1 MATMTSAQ
9 HFDPRDADVIQNP
22 FPALAQLREH
32 QPLHYSQA
40 MAGWVITRYEDV
52 RNSMRDPRYSSN
64 RLRPFFAHM
73 DPTRRQRLAA
83 LEKNL
88 SLWAVFNDPP
98 DHGRVRN
105 LMNKAFTTSA
115 LAHMEGRIAEMVE
128 SLADELVS
136 QDGEVD
142 FIRAFAYPLP
152 AMVIAEIL
160 GVPQQDVAHLKRWSD
175 ELAAFVLT
183 SRLAPDRYDR
193 ADAAIREMHDYFGQM
208 AKRLRR
214 APDGGI
220 VARMV
225 AAEEKGDFLS
235 EDELVAACVLLLFA
249 GHETTTQLFGNGL
262 YALLRWPEQMQRLRQ
277 GLDDRAQVE
286 NAVEEILRWDG
297 PGLAGVRVLNE
308 DVELH
313 GQRVPAGSRIF
324 QFVAAANRDPTVF
337 ADPDRFDISRDPN
350 PHLTFGY
357 GIHFCL
363 GAPLARMEA
372 RIGWPIL
379 LKKLRHIEL
388 VETPQFS
395 DSMIVRGLEGLRVRC
410 RSA

>member
-1 MATMTSAQ
+1 MTSSE
-9 HFDPRDADVIQNP
+9 HFDPRDAAVIQNP
-22 FPALAQLREH
+22 FPALARLREH
-32 QPLHYSQA
+32 EPLHYSEA

-52 RNSMRDPRYSSN
+52 RNSMRDPRYSAN

-73 DPTRRQRLAA
+73 DPTRRERLAA

-115 LAHMEGRIAEMVE
+115 LAHMEGRIAEMVK
-128 SLADELVS
+128 SLVDELAA

-160 GVPQQDVAHLKRWSD
+160 GVPREDVAHLKRWSD
-175 ELAAFVLT
+175 ELASFVLT
-183 SRLAPDRYDR
+183 SRLSPDRYGR

-208 AKRLRR
+208 AQRLRR
-214 APDGGI
+214 HPDGGI

-262 YALLRWPEQMQRLRQ
+262 YALLRWPEQMQRLRD
-277 GLDDRAQVE
+277 GLDDRGQVE
-286 NAVEEILRWDG
+286 KAVEEILRWDG

-308 DVELH
+308 DVDLH

-324 QFVAAANRDPTVF
+324 QFVAAANRDPAVF
-337 ADPDRFDISRDPN
+337 ADPDRFDIARDPN

-372 RIGWPIL
+372 RIAWPIL
-379 LKKLRHIEL
+379 LNKLRDIEL

-410 RSA
+410 RPA

>member
-1 MATMTSAQ
+1 MTSSE
-9 HFDPRDADVIQNP
+9 HFDPRDAEVIQNP
-22 FPALAQLREH
+22 FPALARLREH
-32 QPLHYSQA
+32 EPLHYSEA

-52 RNSMRDPRYSSN
+52 RNSMRDPRYSAN

-73 DPTRRQRLAA
+73 DPTRRERLAA

-128 SLADELVS
+128 SLVDELAA
-136 QDGEVD
+136 QDSEVD

-160 GVPQQDVAHLKRWSD
+160 GVPREDVAHLKRWSD
-175 ELAAFVLT
+175 ELASFVLT
-183 SRLAPDRYDR
+183 SRLSPDRYGR

-208 AKRLRR
+208 AQRLRR
-214 APDGGI
+214 HPDGGI

-262 YALLRWPEQMQRLRQ
+262 YALLRWPEQMQRLRE
-277 GLDDRAQVE
+277 GLHDRGQVE

-308 DVELH
+308 DVDLH

-324 QFVAAANRDPTVF
+324 QFVAAANRDPAVF
-337 ADPDRFDISRDPN
+337 ADPDRFDIARDPN

-372 RIGWPIL
+372 RIAWPIL
-379 LKKLRHIEL
+379 LNKLRDIEL

-395 DSMIVRGLEGLRVRC
+395 DSMIVRGLEGLQVRC
-410 RSA
+410 RPA